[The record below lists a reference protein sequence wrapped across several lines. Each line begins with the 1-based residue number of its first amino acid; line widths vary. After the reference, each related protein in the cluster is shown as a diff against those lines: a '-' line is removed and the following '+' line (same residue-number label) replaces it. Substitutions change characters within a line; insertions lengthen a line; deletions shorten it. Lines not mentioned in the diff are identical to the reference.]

1 MKKSCEIDCRK
12 GRDRMAIVDMSK
24 FYLLAFK
31 EKRESLL
38 KELQKFKYVHLIDSG
53 NDFSKEDLNT
63 VSRSEELIDID
74 DYLNKSKYVIERLE
88 KIEDKKPA
96 LESLKE
102 GKKHFTY
109 EEIKNRAR
117 KFNFSQIYKEIS
129 SIIDEIEKKEA
140 ENQEI
145 LNKVS
150 ELLPYKAID
159 IPLEDLKLTKFSK
172 IYLGTIPQRYKENFE
187 ELLKENDSVYFNVLH
202 TDKNYAYYLIIC
214 HKSDDEDVIDAFRK
228 MGFTL
233 VNFKEKGTINEN
245 INSLLERKSQNL
257 DSIDTLNKEL
267 KNYLKYLDDFKIY
280 YEYQSNEKLKVI
292 SSEKFLRTKNLDLIE
307 GYVPSK
313 FLKSFE
319 EAIQLICGDDYY
331 LYKKEA
337 DRNSHEV
344 PIMLKNNKFV
354 GPFEMLT
361 EMYSMP
367 RYNEIDPTPFFAPFY
382 FIFAGIM
389 IGDLGYG
396 LLVFIGS
403 LLALRFFNL
412 DKATKRFMTFFNYL
426 SISAMIFG
434 LVFGSFFGGII
445 PLPTLINPA
454 EDIMEMLMLSLLLGG
469 VHIFFA
475 LGIKAYM
482 DIRDNKPK
490 DAFYDV
496 GLWYMALIG
505 AIGYG
510 LSKAVSMNPIVV
522 KILFYA
528 MIIAMVGIVLTGGR
542 SEKTTLA
549 KFGWG
554 VYALYGISSYIGDFV
569 SYLRLMA
576 LVLSGSFIGLA
587 VNMIAG
593 MLFGSSIIGKLFA
606 IVIFL
611 VFQAFNCFLCYLS
624 AYVHT
629 ARLTYVE
636 MFNKFYEGGG
646 VPFKKM
652 VEDSKYFNID

>member
-1 MKKSCEIDCRK
+1 
-12 GRDRMAIVDMSK
+12 MAIVDMSK

-53 NDFSKEDLNT
+53 NDFSKEDLSA

-245 INSLLERKSQNL
+245 INSLRERKSQNL

-367 RYNEIDPTPFFAPFY
+367 KYNEIDPTPFFAPFY

-510 LSKAVSMNPIVV
+510 LSKAVVMNPIVV

>member
-1 MKKSCEIDCRK
+1 
-12 GRDRMAIVDMSK
+12 MAIVDMSK

-38 KELQKFKYVHLIDSG
+38 KELQKFKYVHLVDSG
-53 NDFSKEDLNT
+53 NDFSKEDLSA

-96 LESLKE
+96 LEALKE

-187 ELLKENDSVYFNVLH
+187 ELLKENDSVYFDVLH

-245 INSLLERKSQNL
+245 INSLRERKSKNL

-337 DRNSHEV
+337 DRNYHEV

-367 RYNEIDPTPFFAPFY
+367 KYNEIDPTPFFAPFY

>member
-1 MKKSCEIDCRK
+1 
-12 GRDRMAIVDMSK
+12 MAIVDMSK

-38 KELQKFKYVHLIDSG
+38 KELQKFKYVHLVDSG
-53 NDFSKEDLNT
+53 NDFSKEDLSA

-96 LESLKE
+96 LEALKE

-187 ELLKENDSVYFNVLH
+187 EFLKENDSVYFNVLH

-245 INSLLERKSQNL
+245 INSLRERKSQNL

-505 AIGYG
+505 AIGFG

>member
-1 MKKSCEIDCRK
+1 
-12 GRDRMAIVDMSK
+12 MAIVDMSK

-38 KELQKFKYVHLIDSG
+38 KELQKFKYVHLVDSG
-53 NDFSKEDLNT
+53 NDFSKEDLSA

-96 LESLKE
+96 LEALKE

-159 IPLEDLKLTKFSK
+159 LPLEDLKLTKFSK

-245 INSLLERKSQNL
+245 INSLRERKSQNL

-319 EAIQLICGDDYY
+319 DAIQLICGDDYY

-403 LLALRFFNL
+403 LLALKFFNL

-505 AIGYG
+505 AIGFG

>member
-1 MKKSCEIDCRK
+1 
-12 GRDRMAIVDMSK
+12 MAIVDMSK

-53 NDFSKEDLNT
+53 NDFSKEDLSA

-245 INSLLERKSQNL
+245 INSLRERKSQNL

-319 EAIQLICGDDYY
+319 DAIQLICGDDYY

-403 LLALRFFNL
+403 LLALKFFNL

-505 AIGYG
+505 AIGFG
-510 LSKAVSMNPIVV
+510 LSKAVFMNPIVV

-611 VFQAFNCFLCYLS
+611 VFQAFNCFLFYLS

>member
-1 MKKSCEIDCRK
+1 
-12 GRDRMAIVDMSK
+12 MAIVDMSK

-38 KELQKFKYVHLIDSG
+38 KELQKFKYVHLVDSG
-53 NDFSKEDLNT
+53 NDFSKEDLSA

-96 LESLKE
+96 LEALKE

-245 INSLLERKSQNL
+245 INSLRERKSQNL

-367 RYNEIDPTPFFAPFY
+367 KYNEIDPTPFFAPFY

-412 DKATKRFMTFFNYL
+412 YKATKRFMTFFNYL

>member
-1 MKKSCEIDCRK
+1 
-12 GRDRMAIVDMSK
+12 MAIVDMSK

-53 NDFSKEDLNT
+53 NDFSKEDLSA

-96 LESLKE
+96 LEALKE

-109 EEIKNRAR
+109 EEIKSRAR

-159 IPLEDLKLTKFSK
+159 LPLEDLKLTKFSK

-245 INSLLERKSQNL
+245 INSLRERKSQNL

>member
-1 MKKSCEIDCRK
+1 
-12 GRDRMAIVDMSK
+12 MAIVDMSK

-38 KELQKFKYVHLIDSG
+38 KELQKFKYVHLVDSG
-53 NDFSKEDLNT
+53 NDFSKEDLSA

-96 LESLKE
+96 LEALKE

-159 IPLEDLKLTKFSK
+159 LPLEDLKLTKFSK

-187 ELLKENDSVYFNVLH
+187 ELLKENHSVYFDVLH

-245 INSLLERKSQNL
+245 INSLRERKSQNL

-367 RYNEIDPTPFFAPFY
+367 KYNEIDPTPFFAPFY

>member
-1 MKKSCEIDCRK
+1 
-12 GRDRMAIVDMSK
+12 MAIVDMSK

-38 KELQKFKYVHLIDSG
+38 KELQKFKYVHLVDSE
-53 NDFSKEDLNT
+53 NDFSKEDLSA

-96 LESLKE
+96 LEALKE

-159 IPLEDLKLTKFSK
+159 LPLEDLKLTKFSK

-245 INSLLERKSQNL
+245 INSLRERKSQNL

-367 RYNEIDPTPFFAPFY
+367 KYNEIDPTPFFAPFY

>member
-1 MKKSCEIDCRK
+1 
-12 GRDRMAIVDMSK
+12 MAIVDMSK

-38 KELQKFKYVHLIDSG
+38 KELQKFKYVHLVDSG
-53 NDFSKEDLNT
+53 NDFSKEDLSA

-96 LESLKE
+96 LEALKE

-187 ELLKENDSVYFNVLH
+187 EFLKENDSVYFNVLH

-245 INSLLERKSQNL
+245 INSLRERKSQNL

-367 RYNEIDPTPFFAPFY
+367 KYNEIDPTPFFAPFY

>member
-1 MKKSCEIDCRK
+1 
-12 GRDRMAIVDMSK
+12 MAIVDMSK

-38 KELQKFKYVHLIDSG
+38 KELQKFKYVHLVDSG
-53 NDFSKEDLNT
+53 NDFSKEDLSA

-96 LESLKE
+96 LEALKE

-159 IPLEDLKLTKFSK
+159 LPLEDLKLTKFSK

-245 INSLLERKSQNL
+245 INSLRERKSQNL

-367 RYNEIDPTPFFAPFY
+367 KYNEIDPTPFFAPFY

-403 LLALRFFNL
+403 LLALKFFNL

-505 AIGYG
+505 AIGFG

>member
-1 MKKSCEIDCRK
+1 
-12 GRDRMAIVDMSK
+12 MAIVDMSK

-53 NDFSKEDLNT
+53 NDFSKEDLSA

-96 LESLKE
+96 LEALKE

-159 IPLEDLKLTKFSK
+159 LPLEDLKLTKFSK

-187 ELLKENDSVYFNVLH
+187 ELLKENDSVYFDVLH

-245 INSLLERKSQNL
+245 INSLRERKSQNL

-367 RYNEIDPTPFFAPFY
+367 KYNEIDPTPFFAPFY

-510 LSKAVSMNPIVV
+510 LSKAVAMNPIVV

>member
-1 MKKSCEIDCRK
+1 
-12 GRDRMAIVDMSK
+12 MAIVDMSK
-24 FYLLAFK
+24 FYLLSFK

-53 NDFSKEDLNT
+53 NDFSKEDLSA

-96 LESLKE
+96 LEALKE

-109 EEIKNRAR
+109 EEIKSRAR

-187 ELLKENDSVYFNVLH
+187 EFLKENDSVYFNVLH

-245 INSLLERKSQNL
+245 INSLRERKSQNL

>member
-1 MKKSCEIDCRK
+1 
-12 GRDRMAIVDMSK
+12 MAIVDMSK

-38 KELQKFKYVHLIDSG
+38 KELQKFKYVHLVDSG
-53 NDFSKEDLNT
+53 NDFSKEDLSA

-96 LESLKE
+96 LEALKE

-172 IYLGTIPQRYKENFE
+172 IYLGTISQRYKENFE
-187 ELLKENDSVYFNVLH
+187 EFLKENDSVYFNVLH

-245 INSLLERKSQNL
+245 INSLRERKSQNL

>member
-1 MKKSCEIDCRK
+1 
-12 GRDRMAIVDMSK
+12 MAIVDMSK

-38 KELQKFKYVHLIDSG
+38 KELQKFKYVHLVDSG
-53 NDFSKEDLNT
+53 NDFSKEDLSA

-159 IPLEDLKLTKFSK
+159 LPLEDLKLTKFSK

-187 ELLKENDSVYFNVLH
+187 ELLKENDSVYFDVLH

-245 INSLLERKSQNL
+245 INSLRERKSQNL

-367 RYNEIDPTPFFAPFY
+367 KYNEIDPTPFFAPFY

>member
-1 MKKSCEIDCRK
+1 
-12 GRDRMAIVDMSK
+12 MAIVDMSK

-38 KELQKFKYVHLIDSG
+38 KELQKFKYVHLVDSE
-53 NDFSKEDLNT
+53 NDFSKEDLSA

-96 LESLKE
+96 LEALKE

-159 IPLEDLKLTKFSK
+159 LPLEDLKLTKFSK

-245 INSLLERKSQNL
+245 INFLRERKSQNL

-403 LLALRFFNL
+403 LLALKFFNL

-510 LSKAVSMNPIVV
+510 LSKAVAMNPIVV

>member
-1 MKKSCEIDCRK
+1 
-12 GRDRMAIVDMSK
+12 MAIVDMSK

-38 KELQKFKYVHLIDSG
+38 KELQKFKYVHLVDSG
-53 NDFSKEDLNT
+53 NDFSKEDLSA

-96 LESLKE
+96 LEALKE

-159 IPLEDLKLTKFSK
+159 LPLEDLKLTKFSK

-187 ELLKENDSVYFNVLH
+187 ELLKENDSVYFDVLH

-245 INSLLERKSQNL
+245 INSLRERKSKNL

>member
-1 MKKSCEIDCRK
+1 
-12 GRDRMAIVDMSK
+12 MAIVDMSK

-38 KELQKFKYVHLIDSG
+38 KELQKFKYVHLVDSG
-53 NDFSKEDLNT
+53 NDFSKEDLSA

-96 LESLKE
+96 LEALKE

-109 EEIKNRAR
+109 EKIKNRAR

-129 SIIDEIEKKEA
+129 SIIYEIEKKEA

-159 IPLEDLKLTKFSK
+159 LPLEDLKLTKFSK

-187 ELLKENDSVYFNVLH
+187 ELLKENDSVYFDVLH

-245 INSLLERKSQNL
+245 INSLRERKSQNL

-367 RYNEIDPTPFFAPFY
+367 KYNEIDPTPFFAPFY

-396 LLVFIGS
+396 LLVFIAS

-482 DIRDNKPK
+482 DFRDNKPK

>member
-1 MKKSCEIDCRK
+1 
-12 GRDRMAIVDMSK
+12 MAIVDMSK

-53 NDFSKEDLNT
+53 NDFSKEDLSA

-96 LESLKE
+96 LEALKE

-109 EEIKNRAR
+109 EEIKSRAR

-159 IPLEDLKLTKFSK
+159 LPLEDLKLTKFSK

-245 INSLLERKSQNL
+245 INSLRERKSQNL

-367 RYNEIDPTPFFAPFY
+367 KYNEIDPTPFFAPFY

>member
-1 MKKSCEIDCRK
+1 
-12 GRDRMAIVDMSK
+12 MAIVDMSK

-38 KELQKFKYVHLIDSG
+38 KELQKFKYVHLVDSE
-53 NDFSKEDLNT
+53 NDFSKEDLSA

-96 LESLKE
+96 LEALKE

-159 IPLEDLKLTKFSK
+159 LPLEDLKLTKFSK

-245 INSLLERKSQNL
+245 INSLRERKSQNL

-367 RYNEIDPTPFFAPFY
+367 KYNEIDPTPFFAPFY

-475 LGIKAYM
+475 LGIRAYM

-510 LSKAVSMNPIVV
+510 LSKAVAMNPIVV

>member
-1 MKKSCEIDCRK
+1 
-12 GRDRMAIVDMSK
+12 MAIVDMSK

-38 KELQKFKYVHLIDSG
+38 KELQKFKYVHLVDSG
-53 NDFSKEDLNT
+53 NDFSKEDLSA

-96 LESLKE
+96 LEALKE

-187 ELLKENDSVYFNVLH
+187 ELLKENDSVYFDVLH

-245 INSLLERKSQNL
+245 INSLRERKSKNL

-396 LLVFIGS
+396 LLVFIAS

-510 LSKAVSMNPIVV
+510 LSKAVAMNPIVV

>member
-1 MKKSCEIDCRK
+1 
-12 GRDRMAIVDMSK
+12 MAIVDMSK

-38 KELQKFKYVHLIDSG
+38 KELQKFKYVHLVDSG
-53 NDFSKEDLNT
+53 NDFSKEDLSA

-96 LESLKE
+96 LEALKE

-159 IPLEDLKLTKFSK
+159 LPLEDLKLTKFSK

-187 ELLKENDSVYFNVLH
+187 ELLKENDSVYFDVLH

-245 INSLLERKSQNL
+245 INSLRERKSQNL

-396 LLVFIGS
+396 LLVFIAS

-510 LSKAVSMNPIVV
+510 LSKAVAMNPIVV

>member
-1 MKKSCEIDCRK
+1 
-12 GRDRMAIVDMSK
+12 MAIVDMSK

-38 KELQKFKYVHLIDSG
+38 KELQKFKYVHLVDSG
-53 NDFSKEDLNT
+53 NDFSKEDLSA

-187 ELLKENDSVYFNVLH
+187 ELLKENDSVYFDVLH

-245 INSLLERKSQNL
+245 INSLRERKSQNL

-367 RYNEIDPTPFFAPFY
+367 KYNEIDPTPFFAPFY

-510 LSKAVSMNPIVV
+510 LSKAVAMNPIVV

>member
-1 MKKSCEIDCRK
+1 
-12 GRDRMAIVDMSK
+12 MAIVDMSK

-38 KELQKFKYVHLIDSG
+38 KELQKFKYVHLVDSG
-53 NDFSKEDLNT
+53 NDFSKEDLSA

-88 KIEDKKPA
+88 KIEDKKPT
-96 LESLKE
+96 LEALKE

-159 IPLEDLKLTKFSK
+159 LPLEDLKLTKFSK

-245 INSLLERKSQNL
+245 INSLRERKSQNL

-367 RYNEIDPTPFFAPFY
+367 KYNEIDPTPFFAPFY

-403 LLALRFFNL
+403 LLALKFFNL

>member
-1 MKKSCEIDCRK
+1 
-12 GRDRMAIVDMSK
+12 MAIVDMSK

-38 KELQKFKYVHLIDSG
+38 KELQKFKYVHLVDSG
-53 NDFSKEDLNT
+53 NDFSKEDLSA

-96 LESLKE
+96 LEALKE

-159 IPLEDLKLTKFSK
+159 LPLEDLKLTKFSK

-187 ELLKENDSVYFNVLH
+187 ELLKENDSVYFDVLH

-245 INSLLERKSQNL
+245 INSLRERKSKNL

-396 LLVFIGS
+396 LLVFIAS

-510 LSKAVSMNPIVV
+510 LSKAVAMNPIVV

>member
-1 MKKSCEIDCRK
+1 
-12 GRDRMAIVDMSK
+12 MAIVDMSK

-38 KELQKFKYVHLIDSG
+38 KELQKFKYVHLVDSG
-53 NDFSKEDLNT
+53 NDFSKEDLSA

-96 LESLKE
+96 LEALKE

-159 IPLEDLKLTKFSK
+159 LPLEDLKLTKFSK

-187 ELLKENDSVYFNVLH
+187 ELLKENDSVYFDVLH

-245 INSLLERKSQNL
+245 INSLRERKSQNL

-367 RYNEIDPTPFFAPFY
+367 KYNEIDPTPFFAPFY

-403 LLALRFFNL
+403 LLALKFFNL

-510 LSKAVSMNPIVV
+510 LSKAVAMNPIVV

>member
-1 MKKSCEIDCRK
+1 
-12 GRDRMAIVDMSK
+12 MAIVDMSK

-53 NDFSKEDLNT
+53 NDFSKEDLSA

-74 DYLNKSKYVIERLE
+74 EYLNKSKYVIERLE

-159 IPLEDLKLTKFSK
+159 LPLEDLKLTKFSK

-245 INSLLERKSQNL
+245 INSLRERKSQNL
-257 DSIDTLNKEL
+257 NSIDTLNKEL

-319 EAIQLICGDDYY
+319 DAIQLICGDDYY

-367 RYNEIDPTPFFAPFY
+367 KYNEIDPTPFFAPFY

>member
-1 MKKSCEIDCRK
+1 
-12 GRDRMAIVDMSK
+12 MAIVDMSK

-38 KELQKFKYVHLIDSG
+38 KELQKFKYVHLVDSG
-53 NDFSKEDLNT
+53 NDFSKEDLSA

-96 LESLKE
+96 LEALKE

-159 IPLEDLKLTKFSK
+159 LPLEDLKLTKFSK

-187 ELLKENDSVYFNVLH
+187 ELLKENDSVYFDVLH

-245 INSLLERKSQNL
+245 INSLRERKSQNL

-403 LLALRFFNL
+403 LLALKFFNL

-510 LSKAVSMNPIVV
+510 LSKAVAMNPIVV

>member
-1 MKKSCEIDCRK
+1 
-12 GRDRMAIVDMSK
+12 MAIVDMSK

-53 NDFSKEDLNT
+53 NDFSKEDLSA

-245 INSLLERKSQNL
+245 INSLRERKSQNL

-319 EAIQLICGDDYY
+319 DAIQLICGDDYY

-403 LLALRFFNL
+403 LLALKFFNL

-505 AIGYG
+505 AIGFG
-510 LSKAVSMNPIVV
+510 LSKAVFMNPIVV

>member
-1 MKKSCEIDCRK
+1 
-12 GRDRMAIVDMSK
+12 MAIVDMSK

-38 KELQKFKYVHLIDSG
+38 KELQKFKYVHLVDSG
-53 NDFSKEDLNT
+53 NDFSKEDLSA

-96 LESLKE
+96 LEALKE

-159 IPLEDLKLTKFSK
+159 LPLEDLKLTKFSK

-187 ELLKENDSVYFNVLH
+187 ELLKENDSVYFDVLH

-245 INSLLERKSQNL
+245 INSLRERKSQNL

-367 RYNEIDPTPFFAPFY
+367 KYNEIDPTPFFAPFY

>member
-1 MKKSCEIDCRK
+1 
-12 GRDRMAIVDMSK
+12 MAIVDMSK

-38 KELQKFKYVHLIDSG
+38 KELQKFKYVHLVDSG
-53 NDFSKEDLNT
+53 NDFSKEDLSA

-96 LESLKE
+96 LEALKE

-187 ELLKENDSVYFNVLH
+187 ELLKENDSVYFDVLH

-245 INSLLERKSQNL
+245 INSLRERKSKNL

-505 AIGYG
+505 AIGFG
-510 LSKAVSMNPIVV
+510 LSKAVAMNPIVV

>member
-1 MKKSCEIDCRK
+1 
-12 GRDRMAIVDMSK
+12 MAIVDMSK

-38 KELQKFKYVHLIDSG
+38 KELQKFKYVHLVDSG
-53 NDFSKEDLNT
+53 NDFSKEDLSA

-96 LESLKE
+96 LEALKE

-159 IPLEDLKLTKFSK
+159 LPLEDLKLTKFSK

-187 ELLKENDSVYFNVLH
+187 ELLKENDSVYFDVLH

-245 INSLLERKSQNL
+245 INSLRERKSQNL

-367 RYNEIDPTPFFAPFY
+367 KYNEIDPTPFFAPFY

-403 LLALRFFNL
+403 LLALKFFNL

-505 AIGYG
+505 AIGFG

>member
-1 MKKSCEIDCRK
+1 
-12 GRDRMAIVDMSK
+12 MAIVDMSK

-53 NDFSKEDLNT
+53 NDFSKEDLSA

-245 INSLLERKSQNL
+245 INSLRERKSQNL

-367 RYNEIDPTPFFAPFY
+367 KYNEIDPTPFFAPFY

>member
-1 MKKSCEIDCRK
+1 
-12 GRDRMAIVDMSK
+12 MAIVDMSK

-31 EKRESLL
+31 ERRESLL
-38 KELQKFKYVHLIDSG
+38 KELQKFKYVHLVDSG
-53 NDFSKEDLNT
+53 NDFSKEDLSA

-96 LESLKE
+96 LEALKE

-159 IPLEDLKLTKFSK
+159 LPLEDLKLTKFSK

-187 ELLKENDSVYFNVLH
+187 ELLKENDSVYFDVLH

-245 INSLLERKSQNL
+245 INSLRERKSKNL

-367 RYNEIDPTPFFAPFY
+367 KYNEIDPTPFFAPFY

-403 LLALRFFNL
+403 LLALKFFNL

-510 LSKAVSMNPIVV
+510 LSKAVAMNPIVV

>member
-1 MKKSCEIDCRK
+1 
-12 GRDRMAIVDMSK
+12 MAIVDMSK

-38 KELQKFKYVHLIDSG
+38 KELQKFKYVHLVDSG
-53 NDFSKEDLNT
+53 NDFSKEDLSA

-96 LESLKE
+96 LEALKE

-159 IPLEDLKLTKFSK
+159 LPLEDLKLTKFSK

-245 INSLLERKSQNL
+245 INCLRERKSKNL
-257 DSIDTLNKEL
+257 NSIDTLNKEL

-319 EAIQLICGDDYY
+319 DAIQLICGDDYY

-367 RYNEIDPTPFFAPFY
+367 KYNEIDPTPFFAPFY

-505 AIGYG
+505 AIGFG

>member
-1 MKKSCEIDCRK
+1 
-12 GRDRMAIVDMSK
+12 MAIVDMSK

-38 KELQKFKYVHLIDSG
+38 KELQKFKYVHLVDSG
-53 NDFSKEDLNT
+53 NDFSKEDLSA

-96 LESLKE
+96 LEALKE

-159 IPLEDLKLTKFSK
+159 LPLEDLKLTKFSK

-187 ELLKENDSVYFNVLH
+187 ELLKENDSVYFDVLH

-233 VNFKEKGTINEN
+233 VNFKEKGIINEN
-245 INSLLERKSQNL
+245 INSLRERKSQNL

-367 RYNEIDPTPFFAPFY
+367 KYNEIDPTPFFAPFY

>member
-1 MKKSCEIDCRK
+1 
-12 GRDRMAIVDMSK
+12 MAIVDMSK

-38 KELQKFKYVHLIDSG
+38 KELQKFKYVHLIDSV

-63 VSRSEELIDID
+63 VSRAEELIDID

-96 LESLKE
+96 LEALKE

-129 SIIDEIEKKEA
+129 SIIDDIEKKEA

-245 INSLLERKSQNL
+245 INCLRERKSKNL
-257 DSIDTLNKEL
+257 NSIDTLNKEL

-403 LLALRFFNL
+403 LLALKFFNL

>member
-1 MKKSCEIDCRK
+1 
-12 GRDRMAIVDMSK
+12 MAIVDMSK

-38 KELQKFKYVHLIDSG
+38 KELQKFKYVHLVDSG
-53 NDFSKEDLNT
+53 NDFSKEDLSA

-96 LESLKE
+96 LEALKE

-159 IPLEDLKLTKFSK
+159 LPLEDLKLTKFSK

-187 ELLKENDSVYFNVLH
+187 ELLKENDSVYFDVLH

-245 INSLLERKSQNL
+245 INSLRERKSQNL

-367 RYNEIDPTPFFAPFY
+367 KYNEIDPTPFFAPFY

-403 LLALRFFNL
+403 LLALKFFNL

-445 PLPTLINPA
+445 PLSTLINPA

>member
-1 MKKSCEIDCRK
+1 
-12 GRDRMAIVDMSK
+12 MAIVDMSK

-38 KELQKFKYVHLIDSG
+38 KELQKFKYVHLVDSG
-53 NDFSKEDLNT
+53 NDFSKEDLSA

-159 IPLEDLKLTKFSK
+159 LPLEDLKLTKFSK

-187 ELLKENDSVYFNVLH
+187 ELLKENDSVYFDVLH

-245 INSLLERKSQNL
+245 INSLRERKSQNL

-367 RYNEIDPTPFFAPFY
+367 KYNEIDPTPFFAPFY

-403 LLALRFFNL
+403 LLALKFFNL

-510 LSKAVSMNPIVV
+510 LSKAVAMNPIVV